1 MLTAFVNDANHL
13 NRLSEEDAAADLS
26 RSCWIDLAEPT
37 EQERRLVETLQQQHL
52 PNADEME
59 AIEASSRFSADGQD
73 LRISSLFLRRLEG
86 RVETV
91 SVALLISPQRLISVH
106 DPEVAALRLL
116 RIRAPKLTGLLD
128 PLHLVQVLYEIKV
141 DDLADT
147 LEEIHEEIDAL
158 GMTMLELPG
167 TGSAEIINRLTQL
180 EHLNSKVRLCLLDTQ
195 RDCTFLLRHDALDKN
210 QRKAIDRL
218 QRDAESLLPHC
229 SFLFEKVGFLMQAL
243 QGAINIQ
250 QNQIIKFFSVI
261 AVVFLP
267 PTLVASSYGMNFEF
281 MPELRWP
288 FGYPM
293 ALGLMVLSAV
303 TPYLVFRRKG
313 WL

>member
-1 MLTAFVNDANHL
+1 MLTAFVKRGNHL
-13 NRLSEEDAAADLS
+13 TRLGEATAASDLADAD
-26 RSCWIDLAEPT
+26 WIDLAEPT
-37 EQERRLVETLQQQHL
+37 DEERLLVEQLHQQHL
-52 PNADEME
+52 PDADELE
-59 AIEASSRFSADGQD
+59 EIEASSRFSADSRG

-86 RVETV
+86 KVETV

-116 RIRAPKLTGLLD
+116 RIRVPKQSGLLD
-128 PLHLVQVLYEIKV
+128 PLHLVQLLFEIKV

-147 LEEIHEEIDAL
+147 LEEIHEELDAL
-158 GMTMLELPG
+158 GMTMLG
-167 TGSAEIINRLTQL
+167 RQGADSAEVINRLTQL

-195 RDCTFLLRHDALDKN
+195 RDCTFLLRHDVLDKA
-210 QRKAIDRL
+210 QRRAIERL
-218 QRDAESLLPHC
+218 QHDAESLLPHC

-243 QGAINIQ
+243 QGAISIQ

-267 PTLVASSYGMNFEF
+267 PTLVASSYGMNFDI
-281 MPELRWP
+281 MPELHWP
-288 FGYPM
+288 YGYPM

-303 TPYLVFRRKG
+303 APYLVFRKKG